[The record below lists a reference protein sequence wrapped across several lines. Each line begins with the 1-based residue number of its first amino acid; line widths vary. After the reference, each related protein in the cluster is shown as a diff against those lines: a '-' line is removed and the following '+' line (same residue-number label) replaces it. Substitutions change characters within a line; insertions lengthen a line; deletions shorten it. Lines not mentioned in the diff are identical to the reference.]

1 MKKIYT
7 LLLFS
12 LIVSIEINA
21 QLNFFRNDAIVV
33 LDSNND
39 TLKNP
44 WAGGLNSVQFSEVD
58 LNLDA
63 INDLVVFDRTGDR
76 ISTYINTGIANQVT
90 YKHDPSYLQFL
101 PKMNSWALFRDFNCD
116 GKMDIYTS
124 FSGGVRIY
132 KNTSTSVLLSFAM
145 EDSLVYSNFD
155 PDSINPNMIPVY
167 VSQAD
172 IPAIDDI
179 DNDGDL
185 DILTF
190 DVPGSRVVYHKN
202 LAIENHGVCDST
214 FYELRNK
221 CWGYFEENAA
231 SSNIIIYDTCSF
243 NTGNPENYKY
253 SGGNKHSGSSLFTL
267 DVDANNSKELVLGDV
282 SSNHL
287 TLLTNSDVSPNLNAS
302 SITAVDTTFP
312 SNTQSTNPV
321 DLYSFPA
328 GFYLDVNNDNIKDLI
343 VSTNNAFNCLNDTNI
358 LFYENSNADNNP
370 DFNLIQ
376 SNFLQDGMIEV
387 GEGAHPVFFDYN
399 SDGLLDIVIGSYGL
413 YKPNSTPNHKASL
426 WLYENIGTAN
436 SPAFKLIS
444 NDYLGISSIN
454 LDFNFNQPATRLMPT
469 FGDIDGD
476 GDDDLLIG
484 DFYGYIH
491 FFENSAGIGNPC
503 VFTLNQVNYQNID
516 AGLYAAPQLIDLNRD
531 NLLDLVI
538 GERYGE
544 FRYYENTGTSSSPI
558 FTWVTNTLGNV
569 DTKRYT
575 EFAGNSTPYIFDD
588 GGNYVMLSGSV
599 NGYIYRYGN
608 IDGNLGGTFTTLD
621 STYLNMW
628 EGVQTAINGSDLDN
642 DGTIDLLIGNYS
654 GGISFYK
661 GDSPTNLYSKNEL
674 IDINIYPN
682 PANDLIKIDLGVNN
696 INNATIELIDI
707 MGKTLQ
713 HKIVTNQLVYFNLEG
728 ISQGVYLIKFKN
740 NLGNQVYK
748 IIKK

>member
-1 MKKIYT
+1 MKKIYI
-7 LLLFS
+7 LILFS
-12 LIVSIEINA
+12 LIVTVEINA

-33 LDSNND
+33 LDNNND

-44 WAGGLNSVQFSEVD
+44 WAGGLNSSQFSEVD

-63 INDLVVFDRTGDR
+63 INDLVVFDRSGNR
-76 ISTYINTGIANQVT
+76 VSTYINAGTANQVT

-101 PKMNSWALFRDFNCD
+101 PKLYNWALFRDFNCD
-116 GKMDIYTS
+116 GKMDIYTA

-132 KNTSTSVLLSFAM
+132 KNTSTSTLLSFAL
-145 EDSLVYSNFD
+145 EDSLVYSNFN
-155 PDSINPNMIPVY
+155 PDSINPNFIPIY
-167 VSQAD
+167 VSSAD

-221 CWGYFEENAA
+221 CWGFFEENAA
-231 SSNIIIYDTCSF
+231 SSHIVIYDTCSF
-243 NTGNPENYKY
+243 NNGNPENYKY

-267 DVDANNSKELVLGDV
+267 DVDANNSKDLVLGDV
-282 SSNHL
+282 AANNL
-287 TLLTNSDVSPNLNAS
+287 TLLINSDASPNLTAS
-302 SITAVDTTFP
+302 SITAVDTAFP
-312 SNTQSTNPV
+312 SNNQSTIAT
-321 DLYSFPA
+321 DLHYFPA

-343 VSTNNAFNCLNDTNI
+343 VSTNNAFNCSNDTNV
-358 LFYENSNADNNP
+358 LFYENSNATNNP
-370 DFNLIQ
+370 NFNLIQ

-399 SDGLLDIVIGSYGL
+399 ADGLLDIVIGSYGL
-413 YKPNSTPNHKASL
+413 YKPNTTPNYKASL
-426 WLYENIGTAN
+426 WLYENIGTTN

-454 LDFNFNQPATRLMPT
+454 LDFLSNQPATRLMPT

-476 GDDDLLIG
+476 GDEDLLIG

-491 FFENSAGIGNPC
+491 FFENTAGIGNPS
-503 VFTLNQVNYQNID
+503 VFILNQVNYQSID
-516 AGLYAAPQLIDLNRD
+516 VGLFAAPQLIDLNRD

-538 GERYGE
+538 GERYGN
-544 FRYYENTGTSSSPI
+544 FRYYENTGTSSSPT
-558 FTWVTNTLGNV
+558 FTWVTDSLGYV
-569 DTKRYT
+569 DTKRSN

-588 GGNYVMLSGSV
+588 NGNYTMLAGSI

-608 IDGNLGGTFTTLD
+608 IDGNLSGSFTLLD
-621 STYLNMW
+621 STYLNIW

-654 GGISFYK
+654 GGISYYK
-661 GDSPTNLYSKNEL
+661 GDSPTSIYSNTEL
-674 IDINIYPN
+674 TDINIFPN
-682 PANDLIKIDLGVNN
+682 PTNN
-696 INNATIELIDI
+696 IININLGINNLENSTIELIDLV
-707 MGKTLQ
+707 GKIILN
-713 HKIVTNQLVYFNLEG
+713 KIVTKQLVTFNLEG

-740 NLGNQVYK
+740 NLGSQVYK